1 MTDSLRAASQLVFAG
16 FNTRRLRVQ
25 SVAGSGTGNGTSQHE
40 GGRGDGSVDNLLFY
54 EVPFTGGNT
63 VENVGEWRMRE
74 RVLLSQTTHHLR
86 ERCWLTHLHLGVILR
101 FVVDVT
107 SR

>member
-40 GGRGDGSVDNLLFY
+40 GGRGDGSVDILL
-54 EVPFTGGNT
+54 
-63 VENVGEWRMRE
+63 
-74 RVLLSQTTHHLR
+74 LR
-86 ERCWLTHLHLGVILR
+86 GPVYGR
-101 FVVDVT
+101 
-107 SR
+107 

>member
-1 MTDSLRAASQLVFAG
+1 MR
-16 FNTRRLRVQ
+16 
-25 SVAGSGTGNGTSQHE
+25 E
-40 GGRGDGSVDNLLFY
+40 GGGMAAWIFYFY

-63 VENVGEWRMRE
+63 VENVGEWRIRE

-101 FVVDVT
+101 FMVDVT